1 MNQIIRYLAA
11 AILGVA
17 SFASSAPLFA
27 QQGYVHEVSGTVM
40 GQVGSGQAA
49 RVDKGMTLPVGSTI
63 STEANSYAVLKFE
76 DGTVILLKQNT
87 AFQVQAY
94 SFNPKAPENANAVFS
109 LVRGGLRFVSGLIAS
124 KNRDAVRIATP
135 MVTIGIRGTEF
146 TAELTNPLFVGVQVG
161 AVGLTNAGGT
171 LVVSAGQF
179 ASVATAAQAGTL
191 IPATQLPAGI
201 LQFPKVALP
210 PANPVA
216 VSSTATGGSIG
227 GGIGAA
233 AGAGTAAVVG
243 AAAAA
248 GVAASSNNSSSST
261 THH

>member
-49 RVDKGMTLPVGSTI
+49 SVSKGMTLPVGSTI

-109 LVRGGLRFVSGLIAS
+109 LVRGGLRFVSGLISS
-124 KNRDAVRIATP
+124 KNRDAVRVATP

-233 AGAGTAAVVG
+233 GAGTAAVVG

>member
-1 MNQIIRYLAA
+1 
-11 AILGVA
+11 V
-17 SFASSAPLFA
+17 
-27 QQGYVHEVSGTVM
+27 
-40 GQVGSGQAA
+40 
-49 RVDKGMTLPVGSTI
+49 
-63 STEANSYAVLKFE
+63 
-76 DGTVILLKQNT
+76 
-87 AFQVQAY
+87 
-94 SFNPKAPENANAVFS
+94 
-109 LVRGGLRFVSGLIAS
+109 
-124 KNRDAVRIATP
+124 ATP

-227 GGIGAA
+227 GGFGA
-233 AGAGTAAVVG
+233 AGAGTAAAVG

-248 GVAASSNNSSSST
+248 GVAASSNNNSAST